1 MEIVLEPGKKLYFV
15 SDCHLGIPTHA
26 LSLQREKLLV
36 SWLENKK
43 STAQAFFLLGDIFEF
58 WFEYRKVV
66 PKGFVRLLGK
76 LAEITDSGVPVYFFT
91 GNHDIWTFGYLRQ
104 EVGLKIYRETSE
116 LFCNGKTF
124 LIGHGDG
131 LGPGDLQYKRAKRI
145 YNSVLMQK
153 IFAAIHPDTG
163 INWASKFS
171 KTDRY
176 TNGSRKDIVVD
187 PVYERLVLFCRQY
200 LENRNVNYFVFGHR
214 HTPCDIQLTPQ
225 SRYINTGDWINHYSY
240 ASFDGTDLSIHRAS
254 VDMLR

>member
-15 SDCHLGIPTHA
+15 SDCHLGIPTQA

-76 LAEITDSGVPVYFFT
+76 LAEITDSGIPVYFFT
-91 GNHDIWTFGYLRQ
+91 GNHDIWTFGYLKQ
-104 EVGLKIYRETSE
+104 EIGLKVYRETSE
-116 LFCNGKTF
+116 LFCSGKTF

-131 LGPGDLQYKRAKRI
+131 LGTGDIQYKRAKRI
-145 YNSVLMQK
+145 YNSALMQK
-153 IFAAIHPDTG
+153 IFATIHPDTG
-163 INWASKFS
+163 IHWASKFS
-171 KTDRY
+171 KNDRY

-187 PVYERLVLFCRQY
+187 PVYERLVHFCREY
-200 LENRNVNYFVFGHR
+200 LENRNVNYFIFGHR
-214 HTPCDIQLTPQ
+214 HTPCDIQLTPH
-225 SRYINTGDWINHYSY
+225 SRYINTGDWITHYSY
-240 ASFDGTDLSIHRAS
+240 ASFDGTDMCIHKAS
-254 VDMLR
+254 ADMLR